1 MRIAELRAEIDDI
14 DKTIVQLLNRRVRTA
29 VEIGRLK
36 RTAKL
41 PLCDVARER
50 EVLAGVCQANA
61 GPLDDSCVRKLFRR
75 IIRESRRVEGQVVE
89 QASCTSSPRAD
100 LDRYRSE
107 VGFERVTVVGCGLM
121 GASFALALRR
131 CCPDARIAGWDSSPV
146 VLEQALERGII
157 DEIDEAFAGEKTSTS
172 GLIYLAIPVRNIK
185 DFFREC
191 GHQIAPGAIVSDAG
205 STKAEVCEAAQNY
218 LTNGQHFVG
227 GHPVAG
233 SHLGGLEHAR
243 ADMFEN
249 APYVLIKEDSDA
261 SKRAFER
268 MAGLVKML
276 GARVV
281 VTTAPEH
288 DQAMAFVS
296 HLPQLISSV
305 LAATIEKHAQAGTF
319 KQMAGSGY
327 RDMTRLAQSSWSM
340 WGDIFATNSLPIANA
355 LDEMLD
361 QLDVLRDE
369 LRRGSDRAN
378 PPLVRTSALFNRPLP
393 NMAPNHPTY

>member
-1 MRIAELRAEIDDI
+1 MSITALRVEIDEI
-14 DKTIVQLLNRRVRTA
+14 DKALVQLLNRRARAA

-36 RTAKL
+36 QTANL
-41 PLCDVARER
+41 PLCDIARER
-50 EVLAGVCQANA
+50 EVVSRACQSNT
-61 GPLDDSCVRKLFRR
+61 GPLDDKTVSKLFRR

-89 QASCTSSPRAD
+89 AASCAGSQRPDS
-100 LDRYRSE
+100 DRYRHE
-107 VGFERVTVVGCGLM
+107 VKLERVTIVGCGLM

-131 CCPDARIAGWDSSPV
+131 YCPYVRIAGWDASSNV
-146 VLEQALERGII
+146 REQALERGII
-157 DEIDEAFAGEKTSTS
+157 DEIDEAFANERVSTS
-172 GLIYLAIPVRNIK
+172 DLIYLAIPVRNIK
-185 DFFREC
+185 SVLRDR

-205 STKAEVCEAAQNY
+205 STKAEVCAAARNY
-218 LTNGQHFVG
+218 LTNGQVFIG

-249 APYVLIKEDSDA
+249 AAYVLIKEDSEA
-261 SKRAFER
+261 TKAAFET
-268 MAGLVKML
+268 MVALVKTL

-281 VTTAPEH
+281 VTTAAEH

-305 LAATIEKHAQAGTF
+305 LAATIESQAEAETL

-340 WGDIFATNSLPIANA
+340 WGDIFATNTLPIANA
-355 LDEMLD
+355 LNEMLD
-361 QLDVLRDE
+361 QLDLLRDE
-369 LRRGSDRAN
+369 LSEGSDRSN
-378 PPLVRTSALFNRPLP
+378 PPLPRTSALFSPRFFQNSTILV
-393 NMAPNHPTY
+393 

>member
-1 MRIAELRAEIDDI
+1 MSITELRAEIDEI
-14 DKTIVQLLNRRVRTA
+14 DKALVQLLNRRARTA

-36 RTAKL
+36 QTANL
-41 PLCDVARER
+41 PLCDVAREG
-50 EVLAGVCQANA
+50 EVVSRACQSNT
-61 GPLDDSCVRKLFRR
+61 GPLDDKSVSKLFRR
-75 IIRESRRVEGQVVE
+75 IIRESRRVEGRVVK
-89 QASCTSSPRAD
+89 QPSRATSPRAY
-100 LDRYRSE
+100 LDDYRGE
-107 VGFERVTVVGCGLM
+107 VKLERVTIVGCGLM

-131 CCPDARIAGWDSSPV
+131 YCPHIRIAGWDSSSL
-146 VLEQALERGII
+146 VLEQALERGMI
-157 DEIDEAFAGEKTSTS
+157 DEVDEAFAGGKISTS

-185 DFFREC
+185 SFFRDR

-205 STKAEVCEAAQNY
+205 STKAEVCETARNY
-218 LTNGQHFVG
+218 LTNGQVFIG

-249 APYVLIKEDSDA
+249 AAYVLIKENSEA
-261 SKRAFER
+261 TKEAFAT
-268 MAGLVKML
+268 MAALVKTL

-281 VTTAPEH
+281 VTTAAEH

-305 LAATIEKHAQAGTF
+305 LAATIERQAEAETL

-340 WGDIFATNSLPIANA
+340 WGDIFATNTLPIANA
-355 LDEMLD
+355 LNEMLD
-361 QLDVLRDE
+361 QLDLLRDE
-369 LRRGSDRAN
+369 LSEGSDRSN
-378 PPLVRTSALFNRPLP
+378 PPLPRTSALFSPRFFQNGTILV
-393 NMAPNHPTY
+393 